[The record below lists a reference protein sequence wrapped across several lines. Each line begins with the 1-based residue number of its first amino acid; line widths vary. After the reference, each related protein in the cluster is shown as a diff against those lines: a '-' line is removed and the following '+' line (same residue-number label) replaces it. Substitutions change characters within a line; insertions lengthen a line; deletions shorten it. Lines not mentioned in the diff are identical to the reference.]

1 MPESWPGKR
10 EDDALMWKRS
20 LGVLAAGLLGIAI
33 SVPAFTQ
40 APSPLTPVAQTNA
53 PAPTA
58 RPAIAPNLT
67 KADADAWLDGFMP
80 YALARG
86 DVAGAV
92 VVIVKDGQVVTQRG
106 FGYADVAKR
115 KPVDPATTLFRPGS
129 TSKLYTWTA
138 VMQLVEAG
146 KLNLDADVNQ
156 YLDFKIQPY
165 QGKPITLRNI
175 MTHTAGFE
183 EIIKG
188 LLTFDKPV
196 PSLGDVLKHRIPER
210 IYAPGT
216 TPAYSNYATALAGY
230 IVERAS
236 GMSFDDYVEKN
247 IFGRLGMQYASFRQP
262 LPANLKPFMSQG
274 YELGSG
280 PAKGYELIGMA
291 PAGASAI
298 SGGDMAKFMIAHL
311 ANGGPLLRPETAK
324 LMHGPQASEIPAI
337 NQMALGFYE
346 QRINGHRAIAH
357 GGDTVYFH
365 SDLWI
370 FPEDNV
376 GLYISMNSGGKDGV
390 TRVLRGSLFDEFADR
405 YLPDPNKA
413 PPKELPTAKEHAKL
427 LVGTWTNSRR
437 IDSSFAKII
446 GLIGDTKVSLDA
458 EGRPV
463 IPALT
468 SPGGAPRKLIEV
480 APFVWQD
487 AYGHE
492 KLAAQVVDGKVVR
505 WSFGEVSP
513 FMIWYRTPAALDS
526 AWLLPA
532 VLFGLGVVLLTA
544 LSWPVGWFARR
555 RYAAPFKLEGEAKR
569 TYRVLR
575 GFAWLVLA
583 VFVGWFVIIS
593 GIENFESHG
602 STDWLILLVQ
612 FVGTLAFF
620 GMFGLSVWNAW
631 LTWRDKRGWF
641 ARIWSVLLVLGSFF
655 ILWMALVYK
664 LVSFGTEF

>member
-1 MPESWPGKR
+1 
-10 EDDALMWKRS
+10 MWKRS
-20 LGVLAAGLLGIAI
+20 LRMLAAGLLAVAI
-33 SVPAFTQ
+33 GVPAFTQ
-40 APSPLTPVAQTNA
+40 APTPLTPIAQTQA
-53 PAPTA
+53 PPATSPQPT
-58 RPAIAPNLT
+58 RPVLT

-92 VVIVKDGQVVTQRG
+92 VVVVKDGQVVTQRG

-156 YLDFKIQPY
+156 YLDFKIPPFE
-165 QGKPITLRNI
+165 GKPVTLRNI

-196 PSLGDVLKHRIPER
+196 PALGAVVKHRVPER

-230 IVERAS
+230 IVERVA
-236 GMSFDDYVEKN
+236 GVPFDDYVERN

-262 LPANLKPFMSQG
+262 LPARLKPHMSQG
-274 YELGSG
+274 YLLGSG
-280 PAKGYELIGMA
+280 PAQKYELIGMA

-311 ANGGPLLRPETAK
+311 NNGGPLLSPATAQ
-324 LMHGPQASEIPAI
+324 LMHAPQPSAIPAV
-337 NQMALGFYE
+337 NTMALGFYE

-370 FPEDNV
+370 FPQDNI
-376 GLYISMNSGGKDGV
+376 GLYVSMNSDGKDGV
-390 TRVLRGSLFDEFADR
+390 TRVLRGALFEQFADR
-405 YLPDPNKA
+405 YLPAANDA
-413 PPKELPTAKEHAKL
+413 PPVELPTAKEHAKL

-437 IDSSFAKII
+437 IDSSFAKVI
-446 GLIGDTKVSLDA
+446 GLIGDTKIGLDA
-458 EGRPV
+458 DGRPV

-492 KLAAQVVDGKVVR
+492 RLAAQVIDGNVAR

-526 AWLLPA
+526 GWLMPA
-532 VLFGLGVVLLTA
+532 LLFGIAIVLLTA
-544 LSWPVGWFARR
+544 LAWPVGWFARR
-555 RYAAPFKLEGEAKR
+555 RYGVQLALQGEALR
-569 TYRVLR
+569 TYRAVR

-583 VFVGWFVIIS
+583 VLIGWALIIT
-593 GIENFESHG
+593 GLEDFESHG
-602 STDWLILLVQ
+602 STDWLILVLQVA
-612 FVGTLAFF
+612 GTLAFF
-620 GMFGLSVWNAW
+620 GLFGLALWNAW
-631 LTWRDKRGWF
+631 LVWRGKRGWF
-641 ARIWSVLLVLGSFF
+641 AKLWSVLLVLAAFI
-655 ILWMALVYK
+655 ILWVGLVYK
-664 LVSFGTEF
+664 LISFGTEF

>member
-1 MPESWPGKR
+1 
-10 EDDALMWKRS
+10 MWKRS
-20 LGVLAAGLLGIAI
+20 LTVLAAGLLGIAVG
-33 SVPAFTQ
+33 VPAFTQ
-40 APSPLTPVAQTNA
+40 APAPLTPVAQTPPA
-53 PAPTA
+53 APTTPTG
-58 RPAIAPNLT
+58 PAALT

-92 VVIVKDGQVVTQRG
+92 VVVVKDGQVVTQRG
-106 FGYADVAKR
+106 FGYSDVAKR
-115 KPVDPATTLFRPGS
+115 TPVDPARTLFRPGS

-138 VMQLVEAG
+138 VMQQVEAG
-146 KLNLDADVNQ
+146 KLDLDADVNR
-156 YLDFKIQPY
+156 YLDFKIPPY

-230 IVERAS
+230 IVERVS
-236 GMSFDDYVEKN
+236 GMSFDDYVERN

-262 LPANLKPFMSQG
+262 LPARLKPYMSQG

-298 SGGDMAKFMIAHL
+298 SGGDMARFMIAHL
-311 ANGGPLLRPETAK
+311 ANGGPLLKPETAK
-324 LMHGPQASEIPAI
+324 LMHAPQASAIPAI

-390 TRVLRGSLFDEFADR
+390 TRVLRGSLFEEFADR
-405 YLPDPNKA
+405 YLPDPKKA
-413 PPKELPTAKEHAKL
+413 APVELPTAKEHAKL
-427 LVGTWTNSRR
+427 LVGSWTNSRR

-446 GLIGDTKVSLDA
+446 GLLGDTKVGLDA
-458 EGRPV
+458 DGRPV
-463 IPALT
+463 IPALS

-492 KLAAQVVDGKVVR
+492 RLAAQVVDGKVVR

-513 FMIWYRTPAALDS
+513 FMIWYRTPASLDS
-526 AWLLPA
+526 AWVMPA
-532 VLFGLGVVLLTA
+532 LLFGIGVVLLTA
-544 LSWPVGWFARR
+544 LSWPIGWFTRR
-555 RYAAPFKLEGEAKR
+555 RYGAPLALEGEARR
-569 TYRVLR
+569 TYRAVR
-575 GFAWLVLA
+575 GFAWLVLL
-583 VFVGWFVIIS
+583 VLVGWTLVIS
-593 GIENFESHG
+593 GLENFESHG
-602 STDWLILLVQ
+602 STDWLILLLQ
-612 FVGTLAFF
+612 IAGTLVFF
-620 GMFGLSVWNAW
+620 GMFGLSIWNAW
-631 LTWRDKRGWF
+631 LTWKGKRSWF
-641 ARIWSVLLVLGSFF
+641 ARIWSVLLVLGAFF
-655 ILWMALVYK
+655 ILYTALAFK
-664 LVSFGTEF
+664 LISFGTEF

>member
-1 MPESWPGKR
+1 
-10 EDDALMWKRS
+10 MWKRS
-20 LGVLAAGLLGIAI
+20 LTVLAAGLLGIAMG
-33 SVPAFTQ
+33 VPAFTQ
-40 APSPLTPVAQTNA
+40 APPPLTPIPQTQA
-53 PAPTA
+53 PPAPSA
-58 RPAIAPNLT
+58 NASGAVLT

-92 VVIVKDGQVVTQRG
+92 IVIVKDGQVVTQRG

-156 YLDFKIQPY
+156 YLDFKIPPF

-196 PSLGDVLKHRIPER
+196 PALGEVVKHRVPER
-210 IYAPGT
+210 IYAPGS

-230 IVERAS
+230 IVERVS
-236 GMSFDDYVEKN
+236 GVPFDDYVERN
-247 IFGRLGMQYASFRQP
+247 IFNRLGMQYASFRQP
-262 LPANLKPFMSQG
+262 LPARLKPYMSQG
-274 YELGSG
+274 YLLGSG
-280 PAKGYELIGMA
+280 PAQKYELIGMA

-311 ANGGPLLRPETAK
+311 NNGGPLLSPATAQ
-324 LMHGPQASEIPAI
+324 LMHAPQPSAIPAV
-337 NQMALGFYE
+337 NTMALGFYE

-370 FPEDNV
+370 FPQDNV
-376 GLYISMNSGGKDGV
+376 GLYVSMNSDGKEGV
-390 TRVLRGSLFDEFADR
+390 TRVLRGALFEQFADR
-405 YLPDPNKA
+405 YLPAANDA
-413 PPKELPTAKEHAKL
+413 PPVELPTAKEHAKL

-437 IDSSFAKII
+437 IDSSFAKVI
-446 GLIGDTKVSLDA
+446 GLIGDTKIGLDA
-458 EGRPV
+458 DGRPV

-492 KLAAQVVDGKVVR
+492 RLAAQVVDGKVVR

-526 AWLLPA
+526 AWLMPA
-532 VLFGLGVVLLTA
+532 LLIGIAIVLLTA
-544 LSWPVGWFARR
+544 LAWPVGWFARR
-555 RYAAPFKLEGEAKR
+555 RYGVQLALQGEARR
-569 TYRVLR
+569 TYRAVR
-575 GFAWLVLA
+575 GFAWLALAVLA
-583 VFVGWFVIIS
+583 GWVMIIT
-593 GIENFESHG
+593 GLEDFESHG
-602 STDWLILLVQ
+602 STDWLILVLQ
-612 FVGTLAFF
+612 LAGTLAFF
-620 GMFGLSVWNAW
+620 GLFGLALWNAW
-631 LTWRDKRGWF
+631 LVWRGKRGWF
-641 ARIWSVLLVLGSFF
+641 AKLWSVLLVLAALV
-655 ILWMALVYK
+655 ILWVALAYK
-664 LVSFGTEF
+664 LISFGVEF

>member
-1 MPESWPGKR
+1 
-10 EDDALMWKRS
+10 MWKRTLKLLAIAS
-20 LGVLAAGLLGIAI
+20 LGLAAA
-33 SVPAFTQ
+33 VPAFTQ
-40 APSPLTPVAQTNA
+40 APAPLTPVPQA
-53 PAPTA
+53 PASTVATA
-58 RPAIAPNLT
+58 PKGSQALT
-67 KADADAWLDGFMP
+67 KADADAWLDGFLP

-86 DVAGAV
+86 DIAGAV

-146 KLNLDADVNQ
+146 KLNLDADINQ
-156 YLDFKIQPY
+156 YLDFKIPPY

-188 LLTFDKPV
+188 LLTFNKPV
-196 PSLGDVLKHRIPER
+196 PSLGSVVKRRIPER
-210 IYAPGT
+210 IYAPGS

-236 GMSFDDYVEKN
+236 GMPFDDYVERN
-247 IFGRLGMQYASFRQP
+247 IFGRLGMQYATFRQP
-262 LPANLKPFMSQG
+262 LPDRLKPYMSQG
-274 YELGSG
+274 YELGSDK
-280 PAKGYELIGMA
+280 AKGYELIGMA

-311 ANGGPLLRPETAK
+311 NNGGPLLNPATAQ
-324 LMHGPQASEIPAI
+324 LMHGAQPSAIPAI
-337 NQMALGFYE
+337 NTMALGFYE

-376 GLYISMNSGGKDGV
+376 GLYISMNSSGKEGV
-390 TRVLRGSLFDEFADR
+390 TRVLRGSLFEEFADR
-405 YLPDPNKA
+405 YLPAANKA
-413 PPKELPTAKEHAKL
+413 APVELPTAKEHAKL

-446 GLIGDTKVSLDA
+446 GLIGDTKVTLDPD
-458 EGRPV
+458 GRPV

-492 KLAAQVVDGKVVR
+492 RLAAQVVDGKVAR

-526 AWLLPA
+526 AWLMPA
-532 VLFGLGVVLLTA
+532 LLFGIAVVLLTA
-544 LSWPVGWFARR
+544 LAWPIGWFTRR
-555 RYAAPFKLEGEAKR
+555 RYGAQLALQGEALR
-569 TYRVLR
+569 TYRTVR
-575 GFAWLVLA
+575 GFSWLVLL
-583 VFVGWFVIIS
+583 VLVGWAVVIT
-593 GIENFESHG
+593 GLEDFESHG
-602 STDWLILLVQ
+602 STDWLILLLQ
-612 FVGTLAFF
+612 FLGTLAFF
-620 GMFGLSVWNAW
+620 GLFGLALWNAW
-631 LTWRDKRGWF
+631 LAWRDKRGWF
-641 ARIWSVLLVLGSFF
+641 ARGWSVLLVLGSFF
-655 ILWMALVYK
+655 ILYTALVYK
-664 LVSFGTEF
+664 LISFGTEF

>member
-1 MPESWPGKR
+1 
-10 EDDALMWKRS
+10 MWKRS

-40 APSPLTPVAQTNA
+40 APAPLTPVPQTNA
-53 PAPTA
+53 PSTPAT
-58 RPAIAPNLT
+58 RPAVAPNLT

-106 FGYADVAKR
+106 FGYSDVAKR

-156 YLDFKIQPY
+156 YLDFKIPPY

-188 LLTFDKPV
+188 LLTFNKPV
-196 PSLGDVLKHRIPER
+196 PSLGDVLKHRIPAR
-210 IYAPGT
+210 IYAPGS

-230 IVERAS
+230 IVERVS
-236 GMSFDDYVEKN
+236 GVPFDDYIEKN
-247 IFGRLGMQYASFRQP
+247 IFARLGMQYASFRQP
-262 LPANLKPFMSQG
+262 LPDRLKPFMSQG

-311 ANGGPLLRPETAK
+311 ANGGPLLKPETA
-324 LMHGPQASEIPAI
+324 LQMHTAQPSAIPAI
-337 NQMALGFYE
+337 NEMALGFYE

-370 FPEDNV
+370 FPEDNI
-376 GLYISMNSGGKDGV
+376 GLYISMNSSGKDGV
-390 TRVLRGSLFDEFADR
+390 TRVLRGSLFDDFADR
-405 YLPDPNKA
+405 YLPAANNA
-413 PPKELPTAKEHAKL
+413 PPKELATAKEHAKL
-427 LVGTWTNSRR
+427 LVGSWTNSRR
-437 IDSSFAKII
+437 IDSNFAKII
-446 GLIGDTKVSLDA
+446 NLLGDTKVTLDA
-458 EGRPV
+458 DGRPV

-480 APFVWQD
+480 EPFVWQD

-492 KLAAQVVDGKVVR
+492 RLAAQVVDGKVAR

-513 FMIWYRTPAALDS
+513 FMIWYRTPASLDS
-526 AWLLPA
+526 AWLIPA
-532 VLFGLGVVLLTA
+532 LLFGVAMVFLTA

-555 RYAAPFKLEGEAKR
+555 RYGATLKLEGESRR
-569 TYRVLR
+569 TYKVLR
-575 GFAWLVLA
+575 GFAWLVLG
-583 VFVGWFVIIS
+583 VLVLWGVVIT
-593 GIENFESHG
+593 GLENFESHG

-612 FVGTLAFF
+612 FAGTLAFF
-620 GMFGLSVWNAW
+620 GMFGLSIWNAW
-631 LTWRDKRGWF
+631 LAWSTRRSWF
-641 ARIWSVLLVLGSFF
+641 ARIWSLLLVLGVFF
-655 ILWMALVYK
+655 ILWVALAFN

>member
-1 MPESWPGKR
+1 
-10 EDDALMWKRS
+10 MWKRS
-20 LGVLAAGLLGIAI
+20 LTMLAAGLVGLALG
-33 SVPAFTQ
+33 VPAFTQ
-40 APSPLTPVAQTNA
+40 APAPLTPVAQTPA
-53 PAPTA
+53 PAAPVAPAGLA
-58 RPAIAPNLT
+58 RLT
-67 KADADAWLDGFMP
+67 KTDADTWLDGFMP

-92 VVIVKDGQVVTQRG
+92 VVVVKDGQIVTQRG

-138 VMQLVEAG
+138 VMQQVEAG

-156 YLDFKIQPY
+156 YLDFKIPPY
-165 QGKPITLRNI
+165 HGKPVTLRNI

-188 LLTFDKPV
+188 LISFDKPV

-210 IYAPGT
+210 IYEPGS

-230 IVERAS
+230 IVERVS
-236 GMSFDDYVEKN
+236 GMPFDDYIERN
-247 IFGRLGMQYASFRQP
+247 IFGRLGMRYASFRQP
-262 LPANLKPFMSQG
+262 LPAALKPYMSQG

-280 PAKGYELIGMA
+280 PAKGYEQIGLS

-311 ANGGPLLRPETAK
+311 NNGGPLLSPATAK
-324 LMHGPQASEIPAI
+324 LMQAPQSSAIPQV
-337 NQMALGFYE
+337 NTMALGFYE

-357 GGDTVYFH
+357 GGDTMYFH

-370 FPEDNV
+370 FPEENV
-376 GLYISMNSGGKDGV
+376 GLYISMNSDGKDGV
-390 TRVLRGSLFDEFADR
+390 TRVLRGSLFEEFADR

-413 PPKELPTAKEHAKL
+413 APVELPTAKEHAKL

-437 IDSSFAKII
+437 IDSNFAKVI

-458 EGRPV
+458 DGRPV

-492 KLAAQVVDGKVVR
+492 RLAAQVVDGKVMR

-513 FMIWYRTPAALDS
+513 FMIWYRTPGALDS
-526 AWLLPA
+526 AWLTPVL
-532 VLFGLGVVLLTA
+532 LFGIVVVLLTA
-544 LSWPVGWFARR
+544 LSWPVGWFTRR
-555 RYAAPFKLEGEAKR
+555 RYGAQLALQGESLR
-569 TYRVLR
+569 TFRAVR
-575 GFAWLVLA
+575 GFAWLVLVA
-583 VFVGWFVIIS
+583 LVGWLLVIS
-593 GIENFESHG
+593 GLEDFTSHG

-612 FVGTLAFF
+612 IVGTIAFF
-620 GMFGLSVWNAW
+620 GLFGLSIWNAW
-631 LTWRDKRGWF
+631 LTWKEKRSWF
-641 ARIWSVLLVLGSFF
+641 ARVWSVLLVLGAFF
-655 ILWMALVYK
+655 ILYTALVYR
-664 LVSFGTEF
+664 LIGFGAEF

>member
-1 MPESWPGKR
+1 
-10 EDDALMWKRS
+10 MWKRS
-20 LGVLAAGLLGIAI
+20 LTMLAAGLLGIAVG
-33 SVPAFTQ
+33 VPAFTQ
-40 APSPLTPVAQTNA
+40 APAPLTPVPQEAA
-53 PAPTA
+53 PALPATPPGTA
-58 RPAIAPNLT
+58 ALT
-67 KADADAWLDGFMP
+67 KTDADAWLDGFMP

-92 VVIVKDGQVVTQRG
+92 VVIVKDGQVLTQRG

-138 VMQLVEAG
+138 VMQQVEAG
-146 KLNLDADVNQ
+146 KLDLDADVNR
-156 YLDFKIQPY
+156 YLDFKIPPY
-165 QGKPITLRNI
+165 QGKPITLRHI

-230 IVERAS
+230 IVERVS
-236 GMSFDDYVEKN
+236 GMPFDDYVERN
-247 IFGRLGMQYASFRQP
+247 IFGRLGMQYATFRQP
-262 LPANLKPFMSQG
+262 LPAKFAPHMSQG

-280 PAKGYELIGMA
+280 EAKKYELIGMA
-291 PAGASAI
+291 PAGAAAI

-311 ANGGPLLRPETAK
+311 NDGGPLLSPATAK
-324 LMHGPQASEIPAI
+324 LMHAPQPSAIPAI
-337 NQMALGFYE
+337 NTMALGFYE
-346 QRINGHRAIAH
+346 QRINGHRGIAH
-357 GGDTVYFH
+357 GGDTMYFH
-365 SDLWI
+365 SDLRI

-376 GLYISMNSGGKDGV
+376 GIFISMNSDGKDGV
-390 TRVLRGSLFDEFADR
+390 TRALRGRLFEEFSDR
-405 YLPDPNKA
+405 YLPAANNA
-413 PPKELPTAKEHAKL
+413 PPVELPTAKEHAKL

-446 GLIGDTKVSLDA
+446 GLLSDTKITLDA
-458 EGRPV
+458 DGRPV
-463 IPALT
+463 VAPLT
-468 SPGGAPRKLIEV
+468 ATGGAPRKLIEV
-480 APFVWQD
+480 EPFVWQD

-492 KLAAQVVDGKVVR
+492 RLAAQVVDGKVVR

-526 AWLLPA
+526 AWLMPA
-532 VLFGLGVVLLTA
+532 VLFGIAVVFLTA

-555 RYAAPFKLEGEAKR
+555 RYGAQLALQGRALLS
-569 TYRVLR
+569 YRVVR
-575 GFAWLVLA
+575 GFSWLVLL
-583 VFVGWFVIIS
+583 VLVGWMVVITGLES
-593 GIENFESHG
+593 FESHG

-612 FVGTLAFF
+612 IVGTLAFL
-620 GMFGLSVWNAW
+620 GLFAAALWNAW
-631 LTWRDKRGWF
+631 IVWRSKRGWF
-641 ARIWSVLLVLGSFF
+641 AKLWSVLLVLGAFF
-655 ILWMALVYK
+655 ILWMALAYK
-664 LVSFGTEF
+664 LISFGTEF

>member
-1 MPESWPGKR
+1 
-10 EDDALMWKRS
+10 MWKRS
-20 LGVLAAGLLGIAI
+20 LTVLAAGLLGIAMG
-33 SVPAFTQ
+33 VPAFTQ
-40 APSPLTPVAQTNA
+40 APPPLTPIPQTQA
-53 PAPTA
+53 PPAPSA
-58 RPAIAPNLT
+58 NASGAVLT

-92 VVIVKDGQVVTQRG
+92 IVIVKDGQVVTQRG

-146 KLNLDADVNQ
+146 KLNLDADVNR
-156 YLDFKIQPY
+156 YLDFKIPPF

-196 PSLGDVLKHRIPER
+196 PALGEVVKHRVPER
-210 IYAPGT
+210 IYAPGS

-230 IVERAS
+230 IVERVS
-236 GMSFDDYVEKN
+236 GVPFDDYVERN
-247 IFGRLGMQYASFRQP
+247 IFNRLGMQYASFRQP
-262 LPANLKPFMSQG
+262 LPARLKPYMSQG
-274 YELGSG
+274 YLLGSG
-280 PAKGYELIGMA
+280 PAQKYELIGMA

-311 ANGGPLLRPETAK
+311 NNGGPLLSPATAQ
-324 LMHGPQASEIPAI
+324 LMHAPQQSAIPAV
-337 NQMALGFYE
+337 NTMALGFYG

-370 FPEDNV
+370 FPQDNV
-376 GLYISMNSGGKDGV
+376 GLYVSMNSDGKEGV
-390 TRVLRGSLFDEFADR
+390 TRVLRGALFEQFADR
-405 YLPDPNKA
+405 YLPAANDA
-413 PPKELPTAKEHAKL
+413 PPVELPTAKEHAKL

-437 IDSSFAKII
+437 IDSSFAKVI
-446 GLIGDTKVSLDA
+446 GLIGDTKIGLDA
-458 EGRPV
+458 DGRPV

-492 KLAAQVVDGKVVR
+492 RLAAQVVDGKVVR

-526 AWLLPA
+526 AWLMPA
-532 VLFGLGVVLLTA
+532 LLIGIAIVLLTA
-544 LSWPVGWFARR
+544 LAWPVGWFARR
-555 RYAAPFKLEGEAKR
+555 RYGVQLALQGEARR
-569 TYRVLR
+569 TYRAVR
-575 GFAWLVLA
+575 GFAWLALAVLA
-583 VFVGWFVIIS
+583 GWVMIIT
-593 GIENFESHG
+593 GLEDFESHG
-602 STDWLILLVQ
+602 STDWLILVLQ
-612 FVGTLAFF
+612 LAGTLAFF
-620 GMFGLSVWNAW
+620 GLFGLALWNAW
-631 LTWRDKRGWF
+631 LVWRGKRGWF
-641 ARIWSVLLVLGSFF
+641 AKLWSVLLVLAALV
-655 ILWMALVYK
+655 ILWVALAYK
-664 LVSFGTEF
+664 LISFGVEF

>member
-1 MPESWPGKR
+1 
-10 EDDALMWKRS
+10 MWKHS
-20 LGVLAAGLLGIAI
+20 LRLLGIA
-33 SVPAFTQ
+33 SLGLAAAVPAFTQ
-40 APSPLTPVAQTNA
+40 APAPLTPVPQA
-53 PAPTA
+53 PATTVAAVPQGSSA
-58 RPAIAPNLT
+58 LT
-67 KADADAWLDGFMP
+67 KADADAWLDGFLP

-86 DVAGAV
+86 DIAGAV

-115 KPVDPATTLFRPGS
+115 RPVDPATTLFRPGS

-138 VMQLVEAG
+138 VMQLVEVG
-146 KLNLDADVNQ
+146 KLDLDADVNQ
-156 YLDFKIQPY
+156 YLDFKIPPY
-165 QGKPITLRNI
+165 QGKPVTLRNI

-196 PSLGDVLKHRIPER
+196 PSLGAVVKHRIPER

-236 GMSFDDYVEKN
+236 GMPFDDYIERN
-247 IFGRLGMQYASFRQP
+247 IFGRLGMRYASFRQP
-262 LPANLKPFMSQG
+262 LPARLKPYMSQG

-280 PAKGYELIGMA
+280 KAMGYELIGMA
-291 PAGASAI
+291 PAGSSAI

-311 ANGGPLLRPETAK
+311 NNGGPLLSPATAQ
-324 LMHGPQASEIPAI
+324 LMHAPQPSAIPAI
-337 NQMALGFYE
+337 NTMALGFYE

-376 GLYISMNSGGKDGV
+376 GLYISMNSSGKDGV

-405 YLPDPNKA
+405 YLPAASKA
-413 PPKELPTAKEHAKL
+413 PPVELATAKDHAKL
-427 LVGTWTNSRR
+427 LVGSWTNSRR
-437 IDSSFAKII
+437 IESSFAKIL
-446 GLIGDTKVSLDA
+446 GLIGDTKVGLDA
-458 EGRPV
+458 DGRPV

-492 KLAAQVVDGKVVR
+492 RLAAQVVDGKAVR

-526 AWLLPA
+526 AWLMPA
-532 VLFGLGVVLLTA
+532 LLFGIAMVLLTA
-544 LSWPVGWFARR
+544 LSWPVGWIARR
-555 RYAAPFKLEGEAKR
+555 RYGAQLALQGEALR
-569 TYRVLR
+569 TYRAVR
-575 GFAWLVLA
+575 GFAWLVLLA
-583 VFVGWFVIIS
+583 LAGWMVVIT
-593 GIENFESHG
+593 GLENFESHG
-602 STDWLILLVQ
+602 STDWLILLVEV
-612 FVGTLAFF
+612 VGTLAFV
-620 GMFGLSVWNAW
+620 GLFGLSLWNAW
-631 LTWRDKRGWF
+631 QAWRDKRSWF
-641 ARIWSVLLVLGSFF
+641 ARLWAVLLVLGSFF
-655 ILWMALVYK
+655 ILYTALVFH
-664 LVSFGTEF
+664 LISFGTEF

>member
-1 MPESWPGKR
+1 
-10 EDDALMWKRS
+10 MWKRS
-20 LGVLAAGLLGIAI
+20 LTVLAAGLLSIAVG
-33 SVPAFTQ
+33 VPAFTQ
-40 APSPLTPVAQTNA
+40 APAPLTPVAQT
-53 PAPTA
+53 PAPTVPVA
-58 RPAIAPNLT
+58 PAGLAALT

-92 VVIVKDGQVVTQRG
+92 VVVVKDGQVVTQRG

-115 KPVDPATTLFRPGS
+115 QPVDPEKTLFRPGS

-138 VMQLVEAG
+138 VMQQVEAG

-156 YLDFKIQPY
+156 YLDFKIPAY

-196 PSLGDVLKHRIPER
+196 PSLGDVLKRRIPER
-210 IYAPGT
+210 IYEPGT

-230 IVERAS
+230 IVERVS
-236 GMSFDDYVEKN
+236 GMPFDDYIERN

-262 LPANLKPFMSQG
+262 LPARLKPYASQG

-280 PAKGYELIGMA
+280 PAKGYELIGMS

-311 ANGGPLLRPETAK
+311 NNGGPLLKPETAK
-324 LMHGPQASEIPAI
+324 LMHAPQPSAIPAV
-337 NQMALGFYE
+337 NTMALGFYE

-376 GLYISMNSGGKDGV
+376 GLYVSVNSSGKDGV
-390 TRVLRGSLFDEFADR
+390 TRVLRGSLFEEFADR
-405 YLPDPNKA
+405 YLPDPKKA
-413 PPKELPTAKEHAKL
+413 APVELPTAKEHAKL
-427 LVGTWTNSRR
+427 LVGSWTNSRR
-437 IDSSFAKII
+437 IDSNFAKIA
-446 GLIGDTKVSLDA
+446 GLLGDTKVTLDA
-458 EGRPV
+458 DGRPV
-463 IPALT
+463 IPGVTA
-468 SPGGAPRKLIEV
+468 PGGAPRKLIEV
-480 APFVWQD
+480 EPFVWQD

-492 KLAAQVVDGKVVR
+492 RLAAQVVDGKVVR

-513 FMIWYRTPAALDS
+513 FMVWYRTPGALDS
-526 AWLLPA
+526 AWLMPA
-532 VLFGLGVVLLTA
+532 LLFGICVVFLTA
-544 LSWPVGWFARR
+544 LAWPLGWFNRR
-555 RYAAPFKLEGEAKR
+555 RYGAQLALQGESLR
-569 TYRVLR
+569 TYRAVR
-575 GFAWLVLA
+575 AFAWLTLA
-583 VFVGWFVIIS
+583 ALVGWLIVIT
-593 GIENFESHG
+593 GLENFESHG
-602 STDWLILLVQ
+602 STDGLILFVQ
-612 FVGTLAFF
+612 IFGTLAFF
-620 GMFGLSVWNAW
+620 GLFGLSIWNAW
-631 LTWRDKRGWF
+631 LTWKEKRGWF
-641 ARIWSVLLVLGSFF
+641 ARVWSVVLVLGVFF
-655 ILWMALVYK
+655 ILWVALAFR
-664 LVSFGTEF
+664 LISFGVEF

>member
-1 MPESWPGKR
+1 M
-10 EDDALMWKRS
+10 
-20 LGVLAAGLLGIAI
+20 LAAGLLGIAVG
-33 SVPAFTQ
+33 VPAFTQ
-40 APSPLTPVAQTNA
+40 APAPLTPVPQA
-53 PAPTA
+53 PATVVPTT
-58 RPAIAPNLT
+58 PAGTGALN
-67 KADADAWLDGFMP
+67 KADADAWLDGFLP

-92 VVIVKDGQVVTQRG
+92 VVIVKDGQVLTQRG

-115 KPVDPATTLFRPGS
+115 KQVDPATTLFRPGS
-129 TSKLYTWTA
+129 VSKLFTWTA
-138 VMQLVEAG
+138 VMQQVEAG

-156 YLDFKIQPY
+156 YLDFRIPPY
-165 QGKPITLRNI
+165 EGKPITLRNI

-196 PSLGDVLKHRIPER
+196 ASLGDVLKRRIPER

-230 IVERAS
+230 IVERVS
-236 GMSFDDYVEKN
+236 GMTFDDYIDRN
-247 IFGRLGMQYASFRQP
+247 IFVRLGMQHSTFRQP
-262 LPANLKPFMSQG
+262 LPARLKPFMSQG

-280 PAKGYELIGMA
+280 EAKKYEEIGMA
-291 PAGASAI
+291 PAGSSAI

-311 ANGGPLLRPETAK
+311 NKGGALLSPATAAQ
-324 LMHGPQASEIPAI
+324 MYTAQQSAIPTVNA
-337 NQMALGFYE
+337 MALGFYE
-346 QRINGHRAIAH
+346 QKINGHRSVSH

-376 GLYISMNSGGKDGV
+376 GLYISMNSNGKDGV
-390 TRVLRGSLFDEFADR
+390 ARVLRGRLFEEFADR
-405 YLPDPNKA
+405 YLPAANKA
-413 PPKELPTAKEHAKL
+413 PPVELPTAKEHSKL

-437 IDSSFAKII
+437 IDSSFAKVI
-446 GLIGDTKVSLDA
+446 GLIGDIKVTLDVD
-458 EGRPV
+458 GRPV

-480 APFVWQD
+480 EPFVWQD

-492 KLAAQVVDGKVVR
+492 RLAAQVVDGKVVR

-513 FMIWYRTPAALDS
+513 FMVWYRTPGALDS
-526 AWLLPA
+526 AWLMPA
-532 VLFGLGVVLLTA
+532 LLFGIGVVFLTA
-544 LSWPVGWFARR
+544 LSWPVGWFTRR
-555 RYAAPFKLEGEAKR
+555 RYGAQLALQGESLR
-569 TYRVLR
+569 TFRAVR
-575 GFAWLVLA
+575 GFAWLALA
-583 VFVGWFVIIS
+583 VLVGWLMVIS
-593 GIENFESHG
+593 GLEDFESHG

-620 GMFGLSVWNAW
+620 GLFGLAIWNTW
-631 LTWRDKRGWF
+631 LTWKEKRGWF
-641 ARIWSVLLVLGSFF
+641 ARVWSVLLVLGAFF
-655 ILWMALVYK
+655 ILYTALVYK
-664 LVSFGTEF
+664 LISFGTEF

>member
-1 MPESWPGKR
+1 
-10 EDDALMWKRS
+10 MWKRS
-20 LGVLAAGLLGIAI
+20 LAVLAAGLLGIAI
-33 SVPAFTQ
+33 GVPAFTQ
-40 APSPLTPVAQTNA
+40 APAPLTPVAQTPPPA
-53 PAPTA
+53 APTTPTGLA
-58 RPAIAPNLT
+58 TLT

-92 VVIVKDGQVVTQRG
+92 VVVVKGGQVVTQRG
-106 FGYADVAKR
+106 FGYSDVAKR
-115 KPVDPATTLFRPGS
+115 APVDPATTLFRPGS

-138 VMQLVEAG
+138 VMQQVEAG
-146 KLNLDADVNQ
+146 KLDLDADVNR
-156 YLDFKIQPY
+156 YLDFKIPPY

-230 IVERAS
+230 IVERVS
-236 GMSFDDYVEKN
+236 GMSFDDYVERN

-262 LPANLKPFMSQG
+262 LPARLKPYMSQG

-311 ANGGPLLRPETAK
+311 ANGGPLLKPETAK
-324 LMHGPQASEIPAI
+324 LMHAPQASAIPAI

-390 TRVLRGSLFDEFADR
+390 TRALRGSLFDEFADR
-405 YLPDPNKA
+405 YLPDPKKA
-413 PPKELPTAKEHAKL
+413 APVELPTAKEHAKL
-427 LVGTWTNSRR
+427 LVGSWTNSRR

-446 GLIGDTKVSLDA
+446 GLLGDTKVSLDA
-458 EGRPV
+458 DGRPV

-492 KLAAQVVDGKVVR
+492 RLAAQVIDGKVAR

-513 FMIWYRTPAALDS
+513 FMIWYRTPASLDS
-526 AWLLPA
+526 AWVMPA
-532 VLFGLGVVLLTA
+532 LLFGIGVVLLTA
-544 LSWPVGWFARR
+544 LSWPVGWFTRR
-555 RYAAPFKLEGEAKR
+555 RYGAPLALEGEARR
-569 TYRVLR
+569 TYRAVR
-575 GFAWLVLA
+575 GFAWLVLI
-583 VFVGWFVIIS
+583 VLVGWTIAIS
-593 GIENFESHG
+593 GLEDFESHG
-602 STDWLILLVQ
+602 STDWLILLLQIAGALV
-612 FVGTLAFF
+612 FF
-620 GMFGLSVWNAW
+620 GMFGLSIWNAW
-631 LTWRDKRGWF
+631 LTWKAKRGWF
-641 ARIWSVLLVLGSFF
+641 ARIWSVLLVLGAFF
-655 ILWMALVYK
+655 ILYTALAFK
-664 LVSFGTEF
+664 LISFGTEF

>member
-1 MPESWPGKR
+1 
-10 EDDALMWKRS
+10 MWKRS
-20 LGVLAAGLLGIAI
+20 LKLLAIASLGLAAA
-33 SVPAFTQ
+33 VPAFTQ
-40 APSPLTPVAQTNA
+40 APAPLTPVPQA
-53 PAPTA
+53 PATA
-58 RPAIAPNLT
+58 VAAVPKGSPALT
-67 KADADAWLDGFMP
+67 KADADAWLDGFLP

-86 DVAGAV
+86 DIAGAV

-106 FGYADVAKR
+106 FGYSDVAKR

-146 KLNLDADVNQ
+146 KLNLDADINQ
-156 YLDFKIQPY
+156 YLDFKIPPY

-196 PSLGDVLKHRIPER
+196 PSLGSVVKRRIPER
-210 IYAPGT
+210 IYAPGS

-236 GMSFDDYVEKN
+236 GMPFDDYIDRN
-247 IFGRLGMQYASFRQP
+247 IFGRLGMRYATFRQP
-262 LPANLKPFMSQG
+262 LPARLKPYMSQG
-274 YELGSG
+274 YELGSDK
-280 PAKGYELIGMA
+280 AKGYELIGMA
-291 PAGASAI
+291 PAGSSAI

-311 ANGGPLLRPETAK
+311 ANGGPLLSPATAQ
-324 LMHGPQASEIPAI
+324 LMHTGQPSAIPAI
-337 NQMALGFYE
+337 NTMALGFYE

-376 GLYISMNSGGKDGV
+376 GLYISMNSSGKDGV
-390 TRVLRGSLFDEFADR
+390 TRVLRGSLFEEFADR
-405 YLPDPNKA
+405 YLPAASKA
-413 PPKELPTAKEHAKL
+413 PPVELPTAKEHAKL
-427 LVGTWTNSRR
+427 LVGDWTNSRR
-437 IDSSFAKII
+437 IDSSFAKVL
-446 GLIGDTKVSLDA
+446 GLIGDTKVTLDA
-458 EGRPV
+458 DGRPV

-480 APFVWQD
+480 EPFVWQD

-492 KLAAQVVDGKVVR
+492 RLAAQVVDGKVAR

-532 VLFGLGVVLLTA
+532 LLFGIGVVLLTA
-544 LSWPVGWFARR
+544 LSWPVGWIARR
-555 RYAAPFKLEGEAKR
+555 RYGAQLALQGEALR
-569 TYRVLR
+569 TYRAVR
-575 GFAWLVLA
+575 GFAWLVLL
-583 VFVGWFVIIS
+583 VLVGWMAVIT
-593 GIENFESHG
+593 GLENFESHG
-602 STDWLILLVQ
+602 STDWLILLVEIA
-612 FVGTLAFF
+612 GTLAFF
-620 GMFGLSVWNAW
+620 GLFGLSLWNAW
-631 LTWRDKRGWF
+631 QAWRGKRGWF
-641 ARIWSVLLVLGSFF
+641 ARIWAVLLVLGAFF
-655 ILWMALVYK
+655 ILYTALVFH
-664 LVSFGTEF
+664 LISFGTEF

>member
-1 MPESWPGKR
+1 
-10 EDDALMWKRS
+10 MWKRS
-20 LGVLAAGLLGIAI
+20 LTMLAAGLLGLVVG
-33 SVPAFTQ
+33 VPAFTQ
-40 APSPLTPVAQTNA
+40 APAPLTPVAQTPPAA
-53 PAPTA
+53 PAT
-58 RPAIAPNLT
+58 PAGSATLT
-67 KADADAWLDGFMP
+67 KTDADAWLDGFLP

-86 DVAGAV
+86 DIAGAV
-92 VVIVKDGQVVTQRG
+92 VVVVKDGQVVTQRG

-129 TSKLYTWTA
+129 TSKLYTWTS

-146 KLNLDADVNQ
+146 KLDLDADVNR
-156 YLDFKIQPY
+156 YLDFKIPPY

-196 PSLGDVLKHRIPER
+196 PSLGDVVKHRIPER

-230 IVERAS
+230 IVERVS
-236 GMSFDDYVEKN
+236 GVPFDDYVEKN

-262 LPANLKPFMSQG
+262 LPARLKPFMSQG
-274 YELGSG
+274 YLLGSG
-280 PAKGYELIGMA
+280 PAQKYELIGMA
-291 PAGASAI
+291 PAGSSAI

-311 ANGGPLLRPETAK
+311 AEGGPLLSPATAK
-324 LMHGPQASEIPAI
+324 LMHAPQPSAIPAV
-337 NQMALGFYE
+337 NTMALGFYE

-376 GLYISMNSGGKDGV
+376 GLYISMNSDGKEGV
-390 TRVLRGSLFDEFADR
+390 TRVLRGALFDQFADR

-413 PPKELPTAKEHAKL
+413 APVELPTAKEHAKL

-437 IDSSFAKII
+437 IDSSFAKVI

-458 EGRPV
+458 DGRPV

-492 KLAAQVVDGKVVR
+492 RLAAQVVDGKVVR

-526 AWLLPA
+526 AWLMPA
-532 VLFGLGVVLLTA
+532 LLFGIGVVFLTA
-544 LSWPVGWFARR
+544 LAWPIGWFNRR
-555 RYAAPFKLEGEAKR
+555 RYAAQLALQGESLR
-569 TYRVLR
+569 TFRAVR

-583 VFVGWFVIIS
+583 VLVGWMVVIT
-593 GIENFESHG
+593 GLENFESHG
-602 STDWLILLVQ
+602 STDWLILLLQV
-612 FVGTLAFF
+612 VGTLAFF
-620 GMFGLSVWNAW
+620 GLFGLAIWNTW
-631 LTWRDKRGWF
+631 LTWKEKRGWF
-641 ARIWSVLLVLGSFF
+641 GRVWSVLLVLGAFF
-655 ILWMALVYK
+655 ILYTALVYK
-664 LVSFGTEF
+664 LISFGTEF

>member
-1 MPESWPGKR
+1 
-10 EDDALMWKRS
+10 MWKRS
-20 LGVLAAGLLGIAI
+20 LTVLAAGLLGIAMG
-33 SVPAFTQ
+33 VPAFTQ
-40 APSPLTPVAQTNA
+40 APPPLTPIPQTQA
-53 PAPTA
+53 PPAPSA
-58 RPAIAPNLT
+58 NASGAVLT

-92 VVIVKDGQVVTQRG
+92 IVIVKDGQVVTQRG

-156 YLDFKIQPY
+156 YLDFKIPPF

-196 PSLGDVLKHRIPER
+196 PALGEVVKHRVPER
-210 IYAPGT
+210 IYAPGS

-230 IVERAS
+230 IVERVS
-236 GMSFDDYVEKN
+236 GVPFDDYVERN
-247 IFGRLGMQYASFRQP
+247 IFNRLGMQYASFRQP
-262 LPANLKPFMSQG
+262 LPARLKPYMSQG
-274 YELGSG
+274 YLLGSG
-280 PAKGYELIGMA
+280 PAQKYELIGMA

-311 ANGGPLLRPETAK
+311 NNGGPLLSPATAQ
-324 LMHGPQASEIPAI
+324 LMHAPQPSAIPAV
-337 NQMALGFYE
+337 NTMALGFYE

-370 FPEDNV
+370 FPQDNV
-376 GLYISMNSGGKDGV
+376 GLYVSMNSDGKEGV
-390 TRVLRGSLFDEFADR
+390 TRVLRGALFEQFADR
-405 YLPDPNKA
+405 YLPAANDA
-413 PPKELPTAKEHAKL
+413 PPVELPTAKEHAKL

-437 IDSSFAKII
+437 IDSSFAKVI
-446 GLIGDTKVSLDA
+446 GLIGDTKIGLDA
-458 EGRPV
+458 DGRPV

-492 KLAAQVVDGKVVR
+492 RLAAQVVDGKVVR

-526 AWLLPA
+526 AWLMPA
-532 VLFGLGVVLLTA
+532 LLIGIAIVLLTA
-544 LSWPVGWFARR
+544 LAWPVGWFARR
-555 RYAAPFKLEGEAKR
+555 RYGVQLALQGEARR
-569 TYRVLR
+569 TYRAVR
-575 GFAWLVLA
+575 GFAWLALAVLA
-583 VFVGWFVIIS
+583 GWVMIIT
-593 GIENFESHG
+593 GLEDFESHG
-602 STDWLILLVQ
+602 STDWLILVLQVA
-612 FVGTLAFF
+612 GTLAFF
-620 GMFGLSVWNAW
+620 GLFGLALWNAW
-631 LTWRDKRGWF
+631 LVWRGKRGWF
-641 ARIWSVLLVLGSFF
+641 AKLWSVLLVLAALV
-655 ILWMALVYK
+655 ILWVALAYK
-664 LVSFGTEF
+664 LISFGVEF

>member
-1 MPESWPGKR
+1 
-10 EDDALMWKRS
+10 MWKRS
-20 LGVLAAGLLGIAI
+20 LTMLAAGLLGIAVG
-33 SVPAFTQ
+33 VPAFTQ
-40 APSPLTPVAQTNA
+40 APAPLTPVPQA
-53 PAPTA
+53 PATVVPTT
-58 RPAIAPNLT
+58 PAGTGALN
-67 KADADAWLDGFMP
+67 KADADAWLDGFLP

-92 VVIVKDGQVVTQRG
+92 VVIVKDGQVLTQRG

-115 KPVDPATTLFRPGS
+115 KQVDPATTLFRPGS
-129 TSKLYTWTA
+129 VSKLFTWTA
-138 VMQLVEAG
+138 VMQQVEAG

-156 YLDFKIQPY
+156 YLDFRIPPY
-165 QGKPITLRNI
+165 EGKPITLRNI

-196 PSLGDVLKHRIPER
+196 ASLGDVLKRRIPER

-230 IVERAS
+230 IVERVS
-236 GMSFDDYVEKN
+236 GMTFDDYIDRN
-247 IFGRLGMQYASFRQP
+247 IFVRLGMQHSTFRQP
-262 LPANLKPFMSQG
+262 LPARLKPFMSQG

-280 PAKGYELIGMA
+280 EAKKYEEIGMA
-291 PAGASAI
+291 PAGSSAI

-311 ANGGPLLRPETAK
+311 NKGGALLSPATAAQ
-324 LMHGPQASEIPAI
+324 MYTAQQSAIPTVNA
-337 NQMALGFYE
+337 MALGFYE
-346 QRINGHRAIAH
+346 QKINGHRSVSH

-376 GLYISMNSGGKDGV
+376 GLYISMNSNGKDGV
-390 TRVLRGSLFDEFADR
+390 ARVLRGRLFEEFADR
-405 YLPDPNKA
+405 YLPAANKA
-413 PPKELPTAKEHAKL
+413 PPVELPTAKEHSKL

-437 IDSSFAKII
+437 IDSSFAKVI
-446 GLIGDTKVSLDA
+446 GLIGDIKVTLDVD
-458 EGRPV
+458 GRPV

-480 APFVWQD
+480 EPFVWQD

-492 KLAAQVVDGKVVR
+492 RLAAQVVDGKVVR

-513 FMIWYRTPAALDS
+513 FMVWYRTPGALDS
-526 AWLLPA
+526 AWLMPA
-532 VLFGLGVVLLTA
+532 LLFGIGVVFLTA
-544 LSWPVGWFARR
+544 LSWPVGWFTRR
-555 RYAAPFKLEGEAKR
+555 RYGAQLALQGESLR
-569 TYRVLR
+569 TFRAVR
-575 GFAWLVLA
+575 GFAWLALA
-583 VFVGWFVIIS
+583 VLVGWLMVIS
-593 GIENFESHG
+593 GLEDFESHG

-620 GMFGLSVWNAW
+620 GLFGLAIWNTW
-631 LTWRDKRGWF
+631 LTWKEKRGWF
-641 ARIWSVLLVLGSFF
+641 ARVWSVLLVLGAFF
-655 ILWMALVYK
+655 ILYTALVYK
-664 LVSFGTEF
+664 LISFGTEF